1 MWKKTDELESDDR
14 ATARPNTITPAAAS
28 TASSERPART
38 STPSAD
44 RAIIGRSITIRGDV
58 TGDEDLMIQGRI
70 EGSVQLG
77 QHHVTVGPDGR
88 VKANI
93 SGRSV
98 TVEGEVVGDLH
109 GDEQVALRP
118 TARVEGD
125 IVSPRVVLDDG
136 ASFRGS
142 IDMSSQS
149 RTGAAR
155 SESSK
160 ADTAPKSTPP
170 SEASRPPGES
180 GHKAAQP
187 AAS

>member
-1 MWKKTDELESDDR
+1 MWKKTDDQDSDDR
-14 ATARPNTITPAAAS
+14 AAARPATTPTAAGTPGPERS
-28 TASSERPART
+28 TR
-38 STPSAD
+38 PSAPSGD
-44 RAIIGRSITIRGDV
+44 RATIGRSITIRGDV

-98 TVEGEVVGDLH
+98 TVEGEVTGDLH

-142 IDMSSQS
+142 IDMSKQS
-149 RTGAAR
+149 RPAHP
-155 SESSK
+155 K
-160 ADTAPKSTPP
+160 ADASTSDAASKSA
-170 SEASRPPGES
+170 SAAEKSRPPGES
-180 GHKAAQP
+180 GHTAVRP
-187 AAS
+187 AAG

>member
-1 MWKKTDELESDDR
+1 MWKKTDDQESDDR
-14 ATARPNTITPAAAS
+14 AAARPTTTPTAAATPGAERSVRPSAAS
-28 TASSERPART
+28 T
-38 STPSAD
+38 D

-70 EGSVQLG
+70 DGSVQLG

-98 TVEGEVVGDLH
+98 TVEGEVTGDLH

-142 IDMSSQS
+142 IDMSKQS
-149 RTGAAR
+149 RTGHPRADA
-155 SESSK
+155 STTDSASK
-160 ADTAPKSTPP
+160 SASAPEKP
-170 SEASRPPGES
+170 RPPGES
-180 GHKAAQP
+180 GHAAVRP
-187 AAS
+187 AAG

>member
-1 MWKKTDELESDDR
+1 MWKKTDEQDSDGRTPARPITNTPTTPTSIPDR
-14 ATARPNTITPAAAS
+14 APRSTVTP
-28 TASSERPART
+28 TERAT
-38 STPSAD
+38 
-44 RAIIGRSITIRGDV
+44 IGRSITIRGDV

-77 QHHVTVGPDGR
+77 QHHVTVGPEGR

-98 TVEGEVVGDLH
+98 TVEGEVKGDLH

-149 RTGAAR
+149 KGAGSRPEGTKSDSAA
-155 SESSK
+155 K
-160 ADTAPKSTPP
+160 PTPKPEP
-170 SEASRPPGES
+170 SRPPGET
-180 GHKAAQP
+180 GREAAPP
-187 AAS
+187 ATS

>member
-1 MWKKTDELESDDR
+1 MWKKPDEETDGRTQARPTTGTPTPPS
-14 ATARPNTITPAAAS
+14 ATAD
-28 TASSERPART
+28 RPARPLG
-38 STPSAD
+38 TPSE
-44 RAIIGRSITIRGDV
+44 RATIGRSITIRGDV
-58 TGDEDLMIQGRI
+58 SGDEDLMIQGRI

-77 QHHVTVGPDGR
+77 KHHVTVGPEGR

-98 TVEGEVVGDLH
+98 TVEGEVKGDLH

-142 IDMSSQS
+142 IDMTSQS
-149 RTGAAR
+149 RGDGQKAGRTDAEVKPKPDTKP
-155 SESSK
+155 ES
-160 ADTAPKSTPP
+160 PPP
-170 SEASRPPGES
+170 SSATGRE
-180 GHKAAQP
+180 AAQS
-187 AAS
+187 ATS